1 MKKLSWV
8 IVYSFMFGFLFF
20 MIIAPLVSNR
30 MEPAAVVCND
40 YFVEF
45 DGLIYDQ
52 IPYSN
57 IRSIDYIR
65 NGEIRRSGKLDGL
78 EYKNYVCGHTK
89 VIGYGKCDVFYY
101 ISNPNFIVLK
111 TKDKTILYNEKSATE
126 TEKMF
131 DEILAHI
138 PKRSEESKNE

>member
-1 MKKLSWV
+1 MDERS
-8 IVYSFMFGFLFF
+8 IYRYSFCSS
-20 MIIAPLVSNR
+20 ASVQYER
-30 MEPAAVVCND
+30 
-40 YFVEF
+40 
-45 DGLIYDQ
+45 IYCQ
-52 IPYSN
+52 MHIE
-57 IRSIDYIR
+57 SIDYIR

-131 DEILAHI
+131 DEISAHI

>member
-20 MIIAPLVSNR
+20 MIIASLVSNR

-57 IRSIDYIR
+57 IRSID
-65 NGEIRRSGKLDGL
+65 
-78 EYKNYVCGHTK
+78 
-89 VIGYGKCDVFYY
+89 
-101 ISNPNFIVLK
+101 
-111 TKDKTILYNEKSATE
+111 
-126 TEKMF
+126 
-131 DEILAHI
+131 
-138 PKRSEESKNE
+138 